1 MAITSVIAPSLVT
14 SVLETEGSGSTPG
27 AEPDPFG
34 PAVRVVERARDW
46 LAHSAPQAL
55 RWGSRLAVV
64 IGAAAL
70 VILLCTALVRHGATR
85 RVLRTRV
92 SYAVLPS
99 DTFDPSP
106 EEILRYSHQLTRT
119 RRAVLGG
126 LDRAGSA
133 IRIRLDSVSGGRV
146 LYRIEGPARA
156 TSILRLPG
164 YAEVDLVDALSP
176 DGLAGRVVTWPAG
189 ADAATEPPPLEDRP
203 NPETSWEEA
212 P

>member
-1 MAITSVIAPSLVT
+1 MAVTSVIAPSLVT
-14 SVLETEGSGSTPG
+14 SVLQTKGSGS
-27 AEPDPFG
+27 APDPFRR
-34 PAVRVVERARDW
+34 AVRVVERAREW
-46 LAHSAPQAL
+46 LANGAPQAL

-64 IGAAAL
+64 FGAAAL
-70 VILLCTALVRHGATR
+70 VIMLCAALVRHGATR
-85 RVLRTRV
+85 RALRTRV

-119 RRAVLGG
+119 LRAVLGG
-126 LDRAGSA
+126 LDRAGSS

-164 YAEVDLVDALSP
+164 YAEVDLIDALSP
-176 DGLAGRVVTWPAG
+176 DGLAGRVIIWPAR
-189 ADAATEPPPLEDRP
+189 AEPEEERPSLEDRP
-203 NPETSWEEA
+203 NPETNSEEA